1 LEEAAV
7 ETETII
13 GLGSAALA
21 LLSAV
26 LSGVMANRSARLA
39 HELDRRKKEEDAA
52 VEAERILQQYRDPL
66 LDAAHTLQG
75 RLFNIM
81 AQGFLDKAYGEHVDE
96 YERRY
101 ARDYT
106 VFAIA
111 EYLCWV
117 EILRRELRFRDLG
130 NVTRNQALLGH
141 LTEIQYAFQRDD
153 IPAQFRVFRGRQRA
167 IAELMMV
174 PTNASEGPRSEC
186 IGYAAFSRR
195 LETDHDFR
203 PWMVPLGEDVAVVAG
218 ATAYEN
224 RRLVM
229 VQQQLIDLIDFLD
242 PKKVRIPAQFRQ
254 RLTDPL
260 PMPVP
265 TQPTPQPR

>member
-1 LEEAAV
+1 MD
-7 ETETII
+7 TETII
-13 GLGSAALA
+13 TLGSAALA

-39 HELDRRKKEEDAA
+39 HQLERQKKEEDAA

-75 RLFNIM
+75 RLFNIV
-81 AQGFLDKAYGEHVDE
+81 AQGFLLKAYGDHVDE

-130 NVTRNQALLGH
+130 DVSRNQALLGH
-141 LTEIQYAFQRDD
+141 LTAIQYAFQRDD

-167 IAELMMV
+167 IAEIMMV

-203 PWMVPLGEDVAVVAG
+203 PWLVPLAEDVATVA
-218 ATAYEN
+218 AASPYEN
-224 RRLVM
+224 RRLTM
-229 VQQQLIDLIDFLD
+229 LQQQLIDLIDFLD
-242 PKKVRIPAQFRQ
+242 PKKVRIPAQFRH
-254 RLTDPL
+254 RLAD
-260 PMPVP
+260 
-265 TQPTPQPR
+265 PTPDQTVPAQARAIL

>member
-1 LEEAAV
+1 MGGCEEVTV
-7 ETETII
+7 EPETIV

-21 LLSAV
+21 LLSAG
-26 LSGVMANRSARLA
+26 LSGIMANRSARLA
-39 HELDRRKKEEDAA
+39 HDLERRKKAEDAA
-52 VEAERILQQYRDPL
+52 EQAERILQQYRDPL

-75 RLFNIM
+75 RLYNIV
-81 AQGFLDKAYGEHVDE
+81 AQRFLDKSYGDHVEEH
-96 YERRY
+96 ERRY

-130 NVTRNQALLGH
+130 DVTRNRKLLEL
-141 LTEIQYAFQRDD
+141 LTTIQYAFQRDD

-167 IAELMMV
+167 IAELMMTA
-174 PTNASEGPRSEC
+174 TNAAEGPRTEC

-203 PWMVPLGEDVAVVAG
+203 PWLLPLCEDVGVVAK
-218 ATAYEN
+218 ASALEN
-224 RRLVM
+224 QRLVL
-229 VQQQLIDLIDFLD
+229 VQRLLIDLIDFLD
-242 PKKVRIPAQFRQ
+242 PKSVRIPAQFRA
-254 RLTDPL
+254 RLEL
-260 PMPVP
+260 PSVVP
-265 TQPTPQPR
+265 TQSTAPA

>member
-1 LEEAAV
+1 MAAPTV
-7 ETETII
+7 
-13 GLGSAALA
+13 GAPWRRCRWKPRRS
-21 LLSAV
+21 
-26 LSGVMANRSARLA
+26 SGWVRPRWRCSPRCCPGPWRTGRRKLA
-39 HELDRRKKEEDAA
+39 HDLDRQKKDEDANA
-52 VEAERILQQYRDPL
+52 EAERILQQYRDPL

-75 RLFNIM
+75 RLFNIV
-81 AQGFLDKAYGEHVDE
+81 AQRFLDKSYGEHVDE

-106 VFAIA
+106 VYAIA

-130 NVTRNQALLGH
+130 DVSRNQALLGH

-174 PTNASEGPRSEC
+174 PTTAAEGPRSEC

-203 PWMVPLGEDVAVVAG
+203 PWLVPLAEDVARG
-218 ATAYEN
+218 GGGHG
-224 RRLVM
+224 
-229 VQQQLIDLIDFLD
+229 
-242 PKKVRIPAQFRQ
+242 VREPA
-254 RLTDPL
+254 PG
-260 PMPVP
+260 PHPAAAH
-265 TQPTPQPR
+265 

>member
-1 LEEAAV
+1 MPV
-7 ETETII
+7 DTETIVT
-13 GLGSAALA
+13 LGSAALA
-21 LLSAV
+21 LISAV

-39 HELDRRKKEEDAA
+39 HQLERQKKEEDAA
-52 VEAERILQQYRDPL
+52 AEAERILQLYRDPL

-81 AQGFLDKAYGEHVDE
+81 AQGFLQKAYGDHVDE

-130 NVTRNQALLGH
+130 DVRRNQALLGH
-141 LTEIQYAFQRDD
+141 LNDIQYAFQRDD

-174 PTNASEGPRSEC
+174 PTNATEGPRSEC

-195 LETDHDFR
+195 LETDHEFR
-203 PWMVPLGEDVAVVAG
+203 PWLLPLCEDVAVVAA
-218 ATAYEN
+218 ATPYEN
-224 RRLVM
+224 QRLTLI
-229 VQQQLIDLIDFLD
+229 QQQLIDLIDFLD
-242 PKKVRIPAQFRQ
+242 PKKVRIPAHVRQ
-254 RLTDPL
+254 RMADPA
-260 PMPVP
+260 PGAAVP
-265 TQPTPQPR
+265 TQARVTP